1 MGGPKRGRG
10 RHDKNQ
16 ALLFALR
23 HKLRRQIMVLMLDG
37 REASPSQIAEEL
49 NAVLS
54 SVAYHV
60 RVLAECGALQ
70 ATVNQNVRGATKHFY
85 RCSMDAEW
93 ARTMLEEDED

>member
-1 MGGPKRGRG
+1 MGGSKRGRG

-23 HKLRRQIMVLMLDG
+23 HKLRRQILLLMLDG
-37 REASPSQIAEEL
+37 REASPSEIAAEL

-60 RVLAECGALQ
+60 RVLAECGALR
-70 ATVNQNVRGATKHFY
+70 ATGNEHVRGATKHFY
-85 RCSMDAEW
+85 RSSMDAKW

>member
-1 MGGPKRGRG
+1 MGGSKRGRG

-23 HKLRRQIMVLMLDG
+23 HQLRRRILRLMLDG

-49 NAVLS
+49 DERLS

-60 RVLAECGALQ
+60 RVLAGCGAL
-70 ATVNQNVRGATKHFY
+70 TPTGNEHVRGATKHFY
-85 RCSMDAEW
+85 CCSMDAKW
-93 ARTMLEEDED
+93 ARVMLEEDED